1 MKQFDFLRTPK
12 VLFGEGAIEKLGSM
26 ARQFGS
32 NVLLVHGKH
41 SFVSSGCRD
50 LVIKSLLDND
60 LSFFEY
66 EIPSEPSPQLIDE
79 AIRTFGECIVNCVIA
94 VGGGS
99 VLDSGKA
106 ISAMLPLRGNV
117 IEYLEVVGFKKTD
130 GKKVPFIAVPTT
142 SGTGSEATSNAVISK
157 IGLNGFK
164 CSLRHENYIPDI
176 AIIDPGLALSCPPQ
190 ITAACGMDTLTQLI
204 EAYVSPKASMMTD
217 SLIEKVMPLV
227 KTSLVNA
234 IKQGDRNIDARSSMA
249 YASFISGVV
258 LSNAG
263 LGVVH
268 GIASILGAAYPI
280 PHGVVCGTLLAPA
293 TKININKILRES
305 PGSSSHSKYV
315 NIARMI
321 TGSHSSDYKGLCE
334 KLIDELES
342 LTTCTGV
349 KTFSDYGVNPDHFDF
364 LLNNQNCN
372 KNNPVQLT
380 TDEILELISYRTNVN
395 LHNRTNQ

>member
-1 MKQFDFLRTPK
+1 MKQFDFSRTPK
-12 VLFGEGAIEKLGSM
+12 VQFGEGAIEKLGPA

-32 NVLLVHGKH
+32 TVLLVHGKQ

-50 LVIKSLLDND
+50 LVIKSLSDNN

-66 EIPSEPSPQLIDE
+66 EIPSEPSPQLIDD
-79 AIRTFGECIVNCVIA
+79 ATHTFGESVVNCVIA

-106 ISAMLPLRGNV
+106 ISAMLPLQSKV
-117 IEYLEVVGFKKTD
+117 TDYLEVVGTKKPD

-176 AIIDPGLALSCPPQ
+176 AIIDPRLTLSCPSH

-204 EAYVSPKASMMTD
+204 EAYISPKASIITD
-217 SLIEKVMPLV
+217 SLIEKIMPFV
-227 KTSLVNA
+227 KNSLIEAV
-234 IKQGDRNIDARSSMA
+234 KQGDRNIDARSSMA
-249 YASFISGVV
+249 YASFISGIV

-268 GIASILGAAYPI
+268 GIASLLGAAYPI

-293 TKININKILRES
+293 TKITIDKITRES
-305 PGSSSHSKYV
+305 PDSSGLSKYV
-315 NIARMI
+315 SIARMI
-321 TGSHSSDYKGLCE
+321 TGSQSSDYKGLCE
-334 KLIDELES
+334 RLVDELEN
-342 LTTCTGV
+342 LTTSFGV
-349 KTFSDYGVNPDHFDF
+349 KTLSDYGVDVDHFNN

-372 KNNPVQLT
+372 KNNPMQLT
-380 TDEILELISYRTNVN
+380 TDEISEILSFRTNGN
-395 LHNRTNQ
+395 